1 MMESVEI
8 ESKRTNVG
16 NNTKTYNRLKF
27 DDGVLGLSFGS
38 YISKISNWVEC
49 HKWNNNFKISKL
61 VDFWSPQTTN

>member
-16 NNTKTYNRLKF
+16 NNTKTYNRQKF

-38 YISKISNWVEC
+38 YVSKKKQLSRVSQV
-49 HKWNNNFKISKL
+49 K
-61 VDFWSPQTTN
+61 Q